1 MISPHVGKFIRE
13 VFDISP
19 IRQEVQGYINQ
30 LPEFQLEVLRPL
42 LALLLAD
49 IHVVETDLTEEE
61 KAIIRE
67 GRAEYAR
74 SGGVPL
80 ASVV

>member
-1 MISPHVGKFIRE
+1 M
-13 VFDISP
+13 SP
-19 IRQEVQGYINQ
+19 IRQEVQGYINL
-30 LPEFQLEVLRPL
+30 LPEFQLEAIKPI

-49 IHVVETDLTEEE
+49 IPVVETDLTEEE

-80 ASVV
+80 SSVI

>member
-1 MISPHVGKFIRE
+1 M
-13 VFDISP
+13 
-19 IRQEVQGYINQ
+19 

-49 IHVVETDLTEEE
+49 APIVETDLTDEE
-61 KAIIRE
+61 KAIILQGCE
-67 GRAEYAR
+67 EYAR

-80 ASVV
+80 ASVL

>member
-1 MISPHVGKFIRE
+1 M
-13 VFDISP
+13 SP
-19 IRQEVQGYINQ
+19 IRQEVQGYINL
-30 LPEFQLEVLRPL
+30 LPDIQLEALKPL
-42 LALLLAD
+42 LALLLTD
-49 IHVVETDLTEEE
+49 TPIVEVDLTDEE
-61 KAIIRE
+61 KTIIRE

>member
-1 MISPHVGKFIRE
+1 M
-13 VFDISP
+13 SP
-19 IRQEVQGYINQ
+19 IRQEVQGYINL

-42 LALLLAD
+42 LALLLTD
-49 IHVVETDLTEEE
+49 TPIVETDLTDEE
-61 KAIIRE
+61 KAIILE

-80 ASVV
+80 ASVL

>member
-1 MISPHVGKFIRE
+1 M
-13 VFDISP
+13 SP

-30 LPEFQLEVLRPL
+30 LPEFQLEALRPL
-42 LALLLAD
+42 LALLITEAP
-49 IHVVETDLTEEE
+49 IVETDLTAEE
-61 KAIIRE
+61 KEIVLA

-80 ASVV
+80 ASAI

>member
-1 MISPHVGKFIRE
+1 MISPRVGKFTKE
-13 VFDISP
+13 VFDMSP
-19 IRQEVQGYINQ
+19 IRQEMQGYINL
-30 LPEFQLEVLRPL
+30 LPEFQLEALRPIIT
-42 LALLLAD
+42 LLLAE
-49 IHVVETDLTEEE
+49 IPVVETDLTEEE

-80 ASVV
+80 SSII